1 MTDLRTTITDR
12 EAKEVERANESGL
25 TPVVFVHGLWL
36 LASSW
41 DPWRALFESRGY
53 TTVAPGWPDDPATV
67 EEARKDPG
75 VFAHKMV
82 AQVTDHYLG
91 VIGQLTTKP
100 AVIGHS
106 FGGLISYRIA
116 GEGAASATVAIDAA
130 PFRGVLPLP
139 VSALKSGAPVLGNPA
154 NRGKAIAL
162 TFDQFNYGWTNNLDE
177 AEARELYEK
186 YHVAASGVP
195 LFQAAFANLNPWTE
209 AKADYKNPN
218 RGPMLII
225 AGDNDTTA
233 PTAIQQAAFKLQSKN
248 ESVTEIS
255 IIPDRGHSL
264 IIDHGWQDVAN
275 AAEEFI
281 TRTLDRA
288 RVTLP
293 S

>member
-1 MTDLRTTITDR
+1 M
-12 EAKEVERANESGL
+12 
-25 TPVVFVHGLWL
+25 
-36 LASSW
+36 
-41 DPWRALFESRGY
+41 
-53 TTVAPGWPDDPATV
+53 
-67 EEARKDPG
+67 
-75 VFAHKMV
+75 
-82 AQVTDHYLG
+82 
-91 VIGQLTTKP
+91 
-100 AVIGHS
+100 
-106 FGGLISYRIA
+106 
-116 GEGAASATVAIDAA
+116 
-130 PFRGVLPLP
+130 
-139 VSALKSGAPVLGNPA
+139 LGNPA

-177 AEARELYEK
+177 AEARDLYEK

-248 ESVTEIS
+248 DAVTEIS
-255 IIPDRGHSL
+255 VIPDRGHSL

-275 AAEEFI
+275 VAEEFI

-288 RVTLP
+288 RVKLP

>member
-1 MTDLRTTITDR
+1 MEGLMETINER
-12 EAKEVERANESGL
+12 EQAEVARANGSGL

-41 DPWRALFESRGY
+41 DPWRELFESRGY

-67 EEARKDPG
+67 EEARREPD

-82 AQVTDHYLG
+82 AQVTDHYLD
-91 VIGQLTTKP
+91 VISRLTTKP

-106 FGGLISYRIA
+106 FGGLISYRVA
-116 GEGAASATVAIDAA
+116 GEGAAAATVAIDAA

-139 VSALKSGAPVLGNPA
+139 LSALKSGAPVLGNPA

-162 TFDQFNYGWTNNLDE
+162 TFEQFNYGWTNNLE
-177 AEARELYEK
+177 EPEARELYEK

-195 LFQAAFANLNPWTE
+195 LFQAALANLNPWTE

-218 RGPMLII
+218 RGPMMII

-233 PTAIQQAAFKLQSKN
+233 PTAIQEAAFKLQSKN
-248 ESVTEIS
+248 DAVTEIS
-255 IIPDRGHSL
+255 VIPDRGHSL
-264 IIDHGWQDVAN
+264 VIDHGWPEVAN
-275 AAEEFI
+275 IAEEFI
-281 TRTLDRA
+281 AKNL
-288 RVTLP
+288 
-293 S
+293 